1 MNKYMGYLAVIFRK
15 HCIFWRK
22 PFPLKLVES
31 PATNAYKVAATS
43 HVTKK
48 TYRKVKYIAGYT
60 NYNYTEI

>member
-1 MNKYMGYLAVIFRK
+1 MGCLIVIFRK
-15 HCIFWRK
+15 HCILWRK
-22 PFPLKLVES
+22 NFPLKLEES
-31 PATNAYKVAATS
+31 SAAYVYKVAATS